1 MAEIGVNHGFSGLKV
16 EGGMLPP
23 EYLQTIAACKAP
35 EQSDSDYDLSKSLAL
50 REEIARYWKIAA
62 DLYDHYTRHRSQ
74 GNLKAMRTV
83 IHDWSMP
90 FLRDILGY
98 NSLVPYGS
106 VEVNE
111 RVFNLTHKAYDGTVP
126 VLLVDNK
133 FELDKAYS
141 FLGHDGRRQAPHGIM
156 QEYLNAEDAAL
167 WGIISNG
174 SKFRILRDNVSLT
187 RPSYIEADLDL
198 IFSEELYP
206 DFSALWLTA
215 HASRFRPIDSKPSRC
230 IIESWRTKAIEN
242 GERIRE
248 NLRDGVTTSLDYLG
262 NGFLKHAK
270 SEKLR
275 EDLQRGIITVDDYF
289 QQLLQ
294 LIYRLLFLLTTEDRN
309 LLHTSE
315 ATSEQREM
323 FKHGYSVSRLRK
335 QVLRRRHYDQHH
347 DLWQGLKIA
356 FDTVAVGCPG
366 LGLPALGGLFQPD
379 YCPDLSNAAI
389 ANDDL
394 LKAVKAITYF
404 RSRQS
409 LTRIN
414 YRDMGTEEFGSVYE
428 SLLELQPTLDV
439 KTSPW
444 TFGFV
449 NDGSNKKSKGS
460 KRKLTG
466 SYYTPPTLVNELIKS
481 TLEPVIS
488 QTIDANPE
496 DPHAAILDLK
506 VLDPACG
513 SGHFLLAA
521 ARRIATEI
529 ARIESGTITPDEI
542 TRQHI
547 LREVVQHCIYGVDV
561 NPLAVELCKT
571 ALWIETVEPGKPLTF
586 LDSHIVRGDSLV
598 GILDPSVMEQGI
610 PNKAYDILPD
620 DNKVVCQDLKKRNR
634 NSDQYDLFDEYA
646 TLEVAVASIDFDA
659 MPENTLADVEFKLSA
674 WENLQKEQYWAR
686 ERLRANLFTGAF
698 FAPKVYENLEVVPTS
713 YDISRLSNDAA
724 PRKDVEKFVQDLA
737 LTHSFMH
744 WHLSFAEIMQD
755 GGFHVV
761 IGNPPW
767 EVSQL
772 NEEEF
777 FASRAPDI
785 AKLPGKSRKHEIAQL
800 EKSNP
805 HLWTA
810 YRRAFH
816 GYKARGNFCRNSNRY
831 QLSTYGKLDS
841 YSLFAELFLHLVHP
855 QGRAGLIVPRGIS
868 TDDNNKIFFQDILSQ
883 KRLVSLFDFENKEKI
898 FPIHSSKN
906 FCLLTLS
913 GVNNPIH
920 QAEFA
925 FFLHQTEQLKER
937 ERRIQLSIEDFRLFK
952 PNTVTCPIF
961 RTQRDVKIARK
972 MYKRA
977 GILWKESR
985 GSEREDN
992 PWGIRFMQM
1001 FNMTSASGLFKTR
1014 VALENDGWEL
1024 HGNIFVRGEERYL
1037 PLYEG
1042 KMFHQYDH
1050 RFATFEGMTGKNPRD
1065 MTVTEKSKPE
1075 KTVLPRFWV
1084 PEEEVTRKLDLAK
1097 SNKER
1102 RQGVER
1108 ERERER
1114 ERENHTKPQ
1123 YSTLSGSSHATRSQK
1138 NHRSNQRE
1146 DSNTRHDT
1154 NCGVRRFRVAD
1165 CSWIFALRNI
1175 TRTTDE
1181 RTAILAMTPATGLG
1195 NSGTVIFLGPYLP
1208 EYDHISNCSHPHS

>member
-1 MAEIGVNHGFSGLKV
+1 
-16 EGGMLPP
+16 MLPP

-50 REEIARYWKIAA
+50 REEIARYWKIAT
-62 DLYDHYTRHRSQ
+62 DLYDRYTRNRSQ

-90 FLRDILGY
+90 LLRDVLGY

-111 RVFNLTHKAYDGTVP
+111 RVFNLTHKAYGGTVP

-133 FELDKAYS
+133 FELDKAYP

-230 IIESWRTKAIEN
+230 IIESWRTEAIED

-248 NLRDGVTTSLDYLG
+248 NLRDGVTASLNYLG

-275 EDLQRGIITVDDYF
+275 KDLQRGIITVDDYF

-294 LIYRLLFLLTTEDRN
+294 LIYRLFFLFTTEDRN

-323 FKHGYSVSRLRK
+323 FENGYSASRLRK
-335 QVLRRRHYDQHH
+335 RVLRRRYYDQHH
-347 DLWQGLKIA
+347 DLWQGLKIT
-356 FDTVAVGCPG
+356 FNTVAVGSPG
-366 LGLPALGGLFQPD
+366 LGLPALGGLFRSD

-394 LKAVKAITYF
+394 LRAVKAITYF
-404 RSRQS
+404 HSRQS

-428 SLLELQPTLDV
+428 SLLELQPILDV
-439 KTSPW
+439 KSSPW

-449 NDGSNKKSKGS
+449 NDGSDKKPKGS

-466 SYYTPPTLVNELIKS
+466 SYYTPPTLVSELIKS

-496 DPHAAILDLK
+496 NPYAAILELK

-513 SGHFLLAA
+513 SGHLLLAA

-586 LDSHIVRGDSLV
+586 LDSHIVHGDSLV
-598 GILDPSVMEQGI
+598 GILDPSAMEQGI
-610 PNKAYDILPD
+610 PNKAYDVLPD
-620 DNKVVCQDLKKRNR
+620 DNKVVCQDLKKRNGK
-634 NSDQYDLFDEYA
+634 SDQYDLFDEYA
-646 TLEVAVASIDFDA
+646 TLEVAVASIDFDD
-659 MPENTLADVEFKLSA
+659 MPEDTLADVEFKSSA
-674 WENLQKEQYWAR
+674 WKNLRKKPYWAR
-686 ERLRANLFTGAF
+686 ERLRANLFAGAF
-698 FAPKVYENLEVVPTS
+698 FAPKTHETSKIVPTS
-713 YDISRLSNDAA
+713 HDLHLLNSGTSPRLG
-724 PRKDVEKFVQDLA
+724 VEKYVQDLA
-737 LTHSFMH
+737 LTHAFMH
-744 WHLSFAEIMQD
+744 WHLAFAEIMQD

-767 EVSQL
+767 EVSRL
-772 NEEEF
+772 NEKEF
-777 FASRAPDI
+777 FASRAPNI
-785 AKLPGKSRKHEIAQL
+785 AKLSGKSRKRAIAKL
-800 EKSNP
+800 ENSNP
-805 HLWTA
+805 DLWA
-810 YRRAFH
+810 DYRRTYQN
-816 GYKARGNFCRNSNRY
+816 YKARNNFYRSSGRY
-831 QLSTYGKLDS
+831 PLSAHGSPNT
-841 YSLFAELFLHLVHP
+841 YSLFAELFLQLVHP
-855 QGRAGLIVPRGIS
+855 QGHAGLIVPTGIV
-868 TDDNNKIFFQDILSQ
+868 TDDSNKKFFNEIISR
-883 KRLVSLFDFENKEKI
+883 KRLMSLFDFENRDALFSGIDNRIK
-898 FPIHSSKN
+898 
-906 FCLLTLS
+906 FCLLTLN
-913 GVNNPIH
+913 GKDHPAN

-925 FFLHQTEQLKER
+925 FFLHHTAQLKES
-937 ERRIQLSIEDFRLFK
+937 ERRILLSREDFQLFN
-952 PNTVTCPIF
+952 PNTLTCPIF
-961 RTQRDVKIARK
+961 RTQKDTEIARK

-977 GILWKESR
+977 GILWKEAK
-985 GSEREDN
+985 GLEPEEN
-992 PWGIRFMQM
+992 PWGIRFTSM
-1001 FNMTSASGLFKTR
+1001 FHMTNDSGIFKTR
-1014 VALENDGWEL
+1014 EELEIDGWNL
-1024 HGNIFVRGEERYL
+1024 VGNIFFRGNKRFL
-1037 PLYEG
+1037 PLYEA

-1050 RFATFEGMTGKNPRD
+1050 RFATFEAGIDSKSRN
-1065 MTVTEKSKPE
+1065 MTVKE
-1075 KTVLPRFWV
+1075 KTDPKIAAIPRYWIS
-1084 PEEEVTRKLDLAK
+1084 EDDVTQKLDLVK
-1097 SNKER
+1097 SNKKDK
-1102 RQGVER
+1102 GVER

-1114 ERENHTKPQ
+1114 ARIVPSQNAQHSQ
-1123 YSTLSGSSHATRSQK
+1123 GSRTQL
-1138 NHRSNQRE
+1138 
-1146 DSNTRHDT
+1146 
-1154 NCGVRRFRVAD
+1154 
-1165 CSWIFALRNI
+1165 ALRNI
-1175 TRTTDE
+1175 TGSTNQ
-1181 RTAILAMTPATGLG
+1181 RTAILTMIPTVGLG
-1195 NSGTVIFLGPYLP
+1195 HSGSLIVPGLLP
-1208 EYDHISNCSHPHS
+1208 SGISRDQPTREQRSLP

>member
-1 MAEIGVNHGFSGLKV
+1 MAEIGVNHGFSGLKIQ
-16 EGGMLPP
+16 GGMLSP

-50 REEIARYWKIAA
+50 REEIARYWKIAT
-62 DLYDHYTRHRSQ
+62 DLYDRYTRHRSQ

-90 FLRDILGY
+90 LLRDVLGY
-98 NSLVPYGS
+98 NSLVPYGN

-111 RVFNLTHKAYDGTVP
+111 RVFNLTHEAYGGTVP

-230 IIESWRTKAIEN
+230 IIESWRTKATED

-275 EDLQRGIITVDDYF
+275 EDLQRGTITVDDYF

-294 LIYRLLFLLTTEDRN
+294 LIYRLLFLFTTEDRN

-323 FKHGYSVSRLRK
+323 FENGYSASRLRK
-335 QVLRRRHYDQHH
+335 RVLRRGYYDQYH
-347 DLWQGLKIA
+347 DLWQGLKIT
-356 FDTVAVGCPG
+356 FDTVAVGCPD
-366 LGLPALGGLFQPD
+366 LGLPALGGLFRSD

-394 LKAVKAITYF
+394 LRAVKAITYF

-449 NDGSNKKSKGS
+449 NDGGNKKSKGS

-488 QTIDANPE
+488 QTMDTNPE
-496 DPHAAILDLK
+496 DPHAAILELK
-506 VLDPACG
+506 IIDPACG

-547 LREVVQHCIYGVDV
+547 LRKVVQHCIYGVDV

-586 LDSHIVRGDSLV
+586 LDSHIVHGDSLV
-598 GILDPSVMEQGI
+598 GILDPNILEEGI
-610 PNKAYDILPD
+610 PDKAFHVLQGD
-620 DNKVVCQDLKKRNR
+620 DKIVCRGLKKRN
-634 NSDQYDLFDEYA
+634 QEFQQPELFDEDA
-646 TLEVAVASIDFDA
+646 TLEVAVASIDFEA
-659 MPENTLADVEFKLSA
+659 MPEDTLNDVERKSSA
-674 WENLQKEQYWAR
+674 WKDLQQKEYWAR

-698 FAPKVYENLEVVPTS
+698 FAPKTHESSETVPTS
-713 YDISRLSNDAA
+713 HDLSRLNNNV
-724 PRKDVEKFVQDLA
+724 PLRLDVKELVQDLA
-737 LTHSFMH
+737 LIHSFHH
-744 WHLSFAEIMQD
+744 WHLAFAEIMQD

-767 EVSQL
+767 EVSRL
-772 NEEEF
+772 NEKEF
-777 FASRAPDI
+777 FASRAPNI
-785 AKLPGKSRKHEIAQL
+785 AKLPGKSRKRAIAKL
-800 EKSNP
+800 EDSNP
-805 HLWTA
+805 NLWA
-810 YRRAFH
+810 DYRRTNQN
-816 GYKARGNFCRNSNRY
+816 YKARNNFYRSGGRY
-831 QLSTYGKLDS
+831 LLSAHGSPNT
-841 YSLFAELFLHLVHP
+841 YSLFAELFLQLVHP
-855 QGRAGLIVPRGIS
+855 RGHAGLIVPTGIV
-868 TDDNNKIFFQDILSQ
+868 TDDSNKKFFNEIISR
-883 KRLVSLFDFENKEKI
+883 KRLMSLFDFENRDALFSGVHRSYK
-898 FPIHSSKN
+898 
-906 FCLLTLS
+906 FCLLTLN
-913 GVNNPIH
+913 GKDRPAN

-925 FFLHQTEQLKER
+925 FFLHHTEKLKES
-937 ERRIQLSIEDFRLFK
+937 ERRILLSREDFQLFN
-952 PNTVTCPIF
+952 PNTLTCPIF
-961 RTQRDVKIARK
+961 RTQKDAEIARK
-972 MYKRA
+972 MYDRA
-977 GILWKESR
+977 GVLWKESR
-985 GSEREDN
+985 GLESEEN
-992 PWGIRFMQM
+992 PWGVRFTRM
-1001 FNMTSASGLFKTR
+1001 FDMTNDSGIFKTR
-1014 VALENDGWEL
+1014 EELEIDGWKL
-1024 HGNIFVRGEERYL
+1024 DGNVFLRGNKRFL
-1037 PLYEG
+1037 PLYEA

-1050 RFATFEGMTGKNPRD
+1050 RFATFEGKIDNKSRN
-1065 MTVTEKSKPE
+1065 MTVKE
-1075 KTVLPRFWV
+1075 KTNPEIAAIPRYWIA
-1084 PEEEVTRKLDLAK
+1084 EDEVTKKLDLVRSNKKNKRGGGSKNHAK
-1097 SNKER
+1097 SK
-1102 RQGVER
+1102 
-1108 ERERER
+1108 
-1114 ERENHTKPQ
+1114 
-1123 YSTLSGSSHATRSQK
+1123 YSTLSGISDATRFQE
-1138 NHRSNQRE
+1138 NYGINQRE
-1146 DSNTRHDT
+1146 NSNTRHDS
-1154 NCGVRRFRVAD
+1154 NCRIRRFWYTD
-1165 CSWIFALRNI
+1165 CSWAVAFRNI
-1175 TRTTDE
+1175 TGSTNE
-1181 RTAILAMTPATGLG
+1181 RTAILAMIPTAGLG
-1195 NSGTVIFLGPYLP
+1195 HSGTVILFRFSSL
-1208 EYDHISNCSHPHS
+1208 

>member
-1 MAEIGVNHGFSGLKV
+1 MTEIGVNHGFSGLKV

-62 DLYDHYTRHRSQ
+62 DLYDRYTRHRSR
-74 GNLKAMRTV
+74 GNLKAMRTA
-83 IHDWSMP
+83 IHDWSVP
-90 FLRDILGY
+90 LLRDVLGY
-98 NSLVPYGS
+98 NSLVSYGS

-111 RVFNLTHKAYDGTVP
+111 RVFNLTHKAYGGTVP

-133 FELDKAYS
+133 FKLDKAYP

-174 SKFRILRDNVSLT
+174 SKLRILRDNVSLT

-206 DFSALWLTA
+206 DFTALWLTA

-230 IIESWRTKAIEN
+230 IIESWRTKAIED

-248 NLRDGVTTSLDYLG
+248 NLRDGVTASLNYLG

-275 EDLQRGIITVDDYF
+275 EDLQRGTITVDDYF

-294 LIYRLLFLLTTEDRN
+294 LIYRLLFLFTTEDRN

-323 FKHGYSVSRLRK
+323 FENGYSASRLRK
-335 QVLRRRHYDQHH
+335 RVLRRRYYDQHH
-347 DLWQGLKIA
+347 DLWQGLKIT

-366 LGLPALGGLFQPD
+366 LGMPALGGLFRSD
-379 YCPDLSNAAI
+379 YCPDLSSAAI
-389 ANDDL
+389 ANDDIL
-394 LKAVKAITYF
+394 RAVKAITYF
-404 RSRQS
+404 HSRQS

-449 NDGSNKKSKGS
+449 NDGSNKKSRGS

-488 QTIDANPE
+488 QTIDSNPE
-496 DPHAAILDLK
+496 DPRAAILELK
-506 VLDPACG
+506 VIDPACG

-547 LREVVQHCIYGVDV
+547 LREVVQHCIYGVDI

-586 LDSHIVRGDSLV
+586 LDSHIVHGDSLV

-610 PNKAYDILPD
+610 PNKAYDVLPD
-620 DNKVVCQDLKKRNR
+620 DNKVVCQNLKKRNGK
-634 NSDQYDLFDEYA
+634 SDQYDLFDEYA

-659 MPENTLADVEFKLSA
+659 MPEDTLADIETKSTA
-674 WENLQKEQYWAR
+674 WQNLQKEQYWAS

-698 FAPKVYENLEVVPTS
+698 FALKTQETLNIVPTN
-713 YDISRLSNDAA
+713 Y
-724 PRKDVEKFVQDLA
+724 DLA
-737 LTHSFMH
+737 LLNNDASPRLGVEEFVQNLVITHSFHH
-744 WHLSFAEIMQD
+744 WHLTFAEIMQD
-755 GGFHVV
+755 GGFDIV

-772 NEEEF
+772 NEKEF
-777 FASRAPDI
+777 FASVNSDI
-785 AKLPGKSRKHEIAQL
+785 ALLAGEQRKLAIARL
-800 EKSNP
+800 EKTNP
-805 HLWTA
+805 QLWIK
-810 YRRAFH
+810 YRHAFH
-816 GYKARGNFCRNSNRY
+816 GYKARGKFCRNSGRY
-831 QLSTYGKLDS
+831 QLSTFGKLNS
-841 YSLFAELFLHLVHP
+841 YALFAELFLQLVHP
-855 QGRAGLIVPRGIS
+855 QGRAGLIIPSGIS
-868 TDDNNKIFFQDILSQ
+868 TDNSNKVYFNKIFRDN
-883 KRLVSLFDFENKEKI
+883 RLVSLFDFVNKKKI
-898 FPIHSSKN
+898 FPIPRGIK
-906 FCLLTLS
+906 FCLLTLI
-913 GVNNPIH
+913 GKDQTIPR
-920 QAEFA
+920 ARFA
-925 FFLHQTEQLKER
+925 FFLQKTEELKEK
-937 ERRIQLSIEDFRLFK
+937 ERHISLSLKDLQLFN
-952 PNTVTCPIF
+952 PNTLTCPIF
-961 RTQRDVKIARK
+961 RTQQDARIARK
-972 MYKRA
+972 MYERA
-977 GILWKESR
+977 GILLKEST
-985 GSEREDN
+985 GIESEKN
-992 PWGIRFMQM
+992 PWGIHFKQM

-1014 VALENDGWEL
+1014 EELENDGWEL
-1024 HGNIFVRGEERYL
+1024 DGNVFVREKERYF
-1037 PLYEG
+1037 PLFEA

-1050 RFATFEGMTGKNPRD
+1050 RFATFENGTGGKRRN
-1065 MTVTEKSKPE
+1065 MIAKEKSDPE
-1075 KTVLPRFWV
+1075 TAAMPQFWV
-1084 PEEEVTRKLDLAK
+1084 DRK
-1097 SNKER
+1097 S
-1102 RQGVER
+1102 V
-1108 ERERER
+1108 
-1114 ERENHTKPQ
+1114 
-1123 YSTLSGSSHATRSQK
+1123 
-1138 NHRSNQRE
+1138 
-1146 DSNTRHDT
+1146 
-1154 NCGVRRFRVAD
+1154 V
-1165 CSWIFALRNI
+1165 
-1175 TRTTDE
+1175 
-1181 RTAILAMTPATGLG
+1181 
-1195 NSGTVIFLGPYLP
+1195 
-1208 EYDHISNCSHPHS
+1208 

>member
-1 MAEIGVNHGFSGLKV
+1 MTEIGVNHGFSGLKV

-62 DLYDHYTRHRSQ
+62 DLYDRYTRHRSR
-74 GNLKAMRTV
+74 GNLKAMRTA
-83 IHDWSMP
+83 IHDWSVP
-90 FLRDILGY
+90 LLRDVLGY

-111 RVFNLTHKAYDGTVP
+111 RVFNLTHKAYGGTVP

-133 FELDKAYS
+133 FKLDKAYP

-174 SKFRILRDNVSLT
+174 SKLRILRDNVSLT

-206 DFSALWLTA
+206 DFTALWLTA

-230 IIESWRTKAIEN
+230 IIESWRTKAIED

-248 NLRDGVTTSLDYLG
+248 NLRDGVTASLNYLG

-275 EDLQRGIITVDDYF
+275 EDLQRGTITVDDYF

-294 LIYRLLFLLTTEDRN
+294 LIYRLLFLFTTEDRN

-315 ATSEQREM
+315 ATSEQREI
-323 FKHGYSVSRLRK
+323 FENGYSASRLRK
-335 QVLRRRHYDQHH
+335 RVLRRRYYDQHH
-347 DLWQGLKIA
+347 DLWQGLKIT

-366 LGLPALGGLFQPD
+366 LGLPALGGLFRSD
-379 YCPDLSNAAI
+379 YCPDLSSAEI
-389 ANDDL
+389 ANEDIL
-394 LKAVKAITYF
+394 RAVKAITYF
-404 RSRQS
+404 HSRQS

-428 SLLELQPTLDV
+428 SLLELQPILDV

-449 NDGSNKKSKGS
+449 NEGSNKKSKGS

-529 ARIESGTITPDEI
+529 ARIESGTISPDEI

-571 ALWIETVEPGKPLTF
+571 ALWIETIEPGKPLTF
-586 LDSHIVRGDSLV
+586 LDSHIVHGDSLV
-598 GILDPSVMEQGI
+598 GVLDPEIINEGI
-610 PNKAYDILPD
+610 PNEAYAALD
-620 DNKVVCQDLKKRNR
+620 DDDKTVCRSLKKRNR
-634 NSDQYDLFDEYA
+634 ELLQFELYDDYSA
-646 TLEVAVASIDFDA
+646 LEVAVASIDFDA
-659 MPENTLADVEFKLSA
+659 MPEDTLDDVEIKVA
-674 WENLQKEQYWAR
+674 TWKNLQKEKYWAR

-698 FAPKVYENLEVVPTS
+698 FASKTCETSKIVPTS
-713 YDISRLSNDAA
+713 HDLALLSNDTS
-724 PRKDVEKFVQDLA
+724 PRLGVEEFVQNLA
-737 LTHSFMH
+737 LAHAFMH
-744 WHLSFAEIMQD
+744 WHLAFAEIMQD

-767 EVSQL
+767 EVSRL
-772 NEEEF
+772 NEKEF
-777 FASRAPDI
+777 FASRASNI
-785 AKLPGKSRKHEIAQL
+785 AKLAGKSRKRAIAKL
-800 EKSNP
+800 EDSNP
-805 HLWTA
+805 HLWA
-810 YRRAFH
+810 NYRRTNRN
-816 GYKARGNFCRNSNRY
+816 YKARNNFYRGTGRYPLSAHGN
-831 QLSTYGKLDS
+831 LDT
-841 YSLFAELFLHLVHP
+841 YSLFAEIFLGLVHP
-855 QGRAGLIVPRGIS
+855 QGRAGLIVPRGIA
-868 TDDNNKIFFQDILSQ
+868 TDDSNKIFFRAILTQ
-883 KRLVSLFDFENKEKI
+883 KRLVSLFDFENREKI
-898 FPIHSSKN
+898 FPIDSRKN

-913 GVNNPIH
+913 GTDNPIP

-925 FFLHQTEQLKER
+925 FFLHQVEQLKGKEC
-937 ERRIQLSIEDFRLFK
+937 RIQLSIDDFQLFN
-952 PNTVTCPIF
+952 PNTLTCPIF
-961 RTQRDVKIARK
+961 RTHKDMSIARK
-972 MYKRA
+972 LHQRA
-977 GILWKESR
+977 GIFWKDAKDSDPGR
-985 GSEREDN
+985 N
-992 PWGIRFMQM
+992 PWGVRFTRM
-1001 FNMTSASGLFKTR
+1001 FDMTNDSDLFQSR
-1014 VALENDGWEL
+1014 EDLESDGWEL
-1024 HGNIFVRGEERYL
+1024 DGNVFVRGDKRYI

-1050 RFATFEGMTGKNPRD
+1050 RFATFEGVAGTDPRD
-1065 MTVTEKSKPE
+1065 MTPREMTVEEKSDPKSV
-1075 KTVLPRFWV
+1075 TLPRYWI
-1084 PEEEVTRKLDLAK
+1084 PEEEVIRNLISRGGAK
-1097 SNKER
+1097 IMPKQNIR
-1102 RQGVER
+1102 R
-1108 ERERER
+1108 
-1114 ERENHTKPQ
+1114 T
-1123 YSTLSGSSHATRSQK
+1123 QK
-1138 NHRSNQRE
+1138 SRAQL
-1146 DSNTRHDT
+1146 
-1154 NCGVRRFRVAD
+1154 
-1165 CSWIFALRNI
+1165 ALRNI
-1175 TRTTDE
+1175 TGSTNE
-1181 RTAILAMTPATGLG
+1181 RTAILAMIPIVGLG
-1195 NSGTVIFLGPYLP
+1195 HSGSLIVHGASP
-1208 EYDHISNCSHPHS
+1208 